1 MPLPFAY
8 CGAGEALSTR
18 RCLAWVRATVSALLL
33 ALLLASEASNAAEP
47 VCLPLDRTDDAS
59 ILPVTPTKTLLFEGS
74 ALGGDTLDI
83 VASAYVFTVD
93 DVAVQRL
100 DTDAATATADYD
112 SGRCDAVLLAA
123 QVPRRMA
130 GRVQLPVAAYGI
142 EIVYSFAGGSS
153 MAIFDGLPLFAA
165 VWAGEITRWDDPAF
179 AAGSGAP
186 ASMLPPGEVF
196 VAVERF
202 PNGSLEAEA
211 ASLGATFAQA
221 LSSASPAFADAYAAY
236 GGDLAAL
243 VLGTVGLNRTFIIDP
258 VVWSAVVP
266 AGTTPT
272 EPVYDPATGA
282 RLFASATSALA
293 SGDGVIA
300 YTVAGDPATAPY
312 VRPMLTN
319 RAGRFFFAWAP
330 SAAHAALDTYDALAL
345 RGIPYD
351 TGVSGLSDLDDP
363 NTWPVVGL
371 VTALLRTDALPRGYD
386 CQYAEAALD
395 FLAWL
400 EINDGALAATLA
412 SRGLVPL
419 SSNFRQRAT
428 DMMGA
433 VSLCPLFS
441 ASTTAARAHTSS
453 SSSTAFGGETTPAA
467 AQMSAMM
474 STTPT
479 AIDAAATGTARV
491 AAAALVGAGTTSLVW
506 SGWMQAY
513 ASRVGAASATRLK
526 LAEDGEDEA
535 ISRLALYGVDFA
547 VTSAGAADLTPVLA
561 AACVDCVSVPM
572 AVRPFAPVYNVP
584 EIARAEVPLL
594 LDAGLLAGIMLGR
607 IDTWNHTELAAAN
620 PSITHLLPD
629 RPIIVVLAKG
639 GSASGAGGPLG
650 GVANRFAAEYMAAD
664 AAFCDAVLNGSTT
677 TVGAA
682 SIVYPIESTAP
693 ARVIVAGDR
702 VAATVKATPYSL
714 GVDAVEAALAARN
727 PSLADLRDAQGNRVS
742 PTADALALATADFV
756 LADFVARVPPRRAAA
771 YAPLSTPA
779 SSSTRASPSHARRTN
794 ATLAF
799 DGLPTMMV
807 GGATARGW
815 PILGWHHAYMHG
827 ETTPDCAKAAG
838 LVDAFYWTQ
847 TSNDGAAVAAA
858 QGLATSARV
867 VGPGAAVRIVS
878 ALADVTCLSS
888 AGTPVQVLG
897 VAGCLYVP
905 PDAADPATAVTV
917 CANHGQCVADAS
929 ASPTT
934 TTWSAAA
941 CACDAG
947 WTGAHCETI
956 DAGSA
961 GPGSRDDGVA
971 TSLIVGVAVGVAVP
985 VCCGVVLLAL
995 LVGVLAF
1002 VRHRTAQRRALD
1014 SGCEIDPEEIKILRN
1029 LGAGAT
1035 SDVFE
1040 GTWRG
1045 TRVAVKR
1052 FHAPARGWDRTALAH
1067 FSEEVRVMCAL
1078 RHPHVVMFMG
1088 ASTRPPVLA
1097 IVMEHMALGSLRDV
1111 LDNELLVQIPFK
1123 LKVAIAHHT
1132 AKGMHFLHSSGISH
1146 GDLKS
1151 LNILITEKWQ
1161 AKVSDFGLSSMR
1173 SGSSGNGANNTGGG
1187 GKGGPDTP
1195 QHQQQQHNLGTVH
1208 WAAPE
1213 RIRWASGGDEADVQ
1227 AADVYS
1233 FGVVLWELLT
1243 RDSPYRGCSPA
1254 AVQVAVMR
1262 DGMRPDAHVAR
1273 AALAAE
1279 GVDVFDAARYDPE
1292 DDISTAAENEAM
1304 PRPIVAAYV
1313 GLYRSCWDTDPSAR
1327 PTLLGVLS
1335 ELGEI
1340 AGHVHDAR
1348 PYGASDSSSSSA
1360 THYCVPGTAGST
1372 NRDADGSRTADTLT
1386 GASGG
1391 SQATDDGGGPGIDNG
1406 LVGAAGR
1413 RKGGRAPD
1421 GLVVIALADVAHA
1434 ATLWET
1440 APEAMATATL
1450 TLVQTL
1456 RRLTARY
1463 CGHESAQAGRSTASL
1478 FCAVFVDPCAAVAW
1492 AAASQRLL
1500 ASDETAWPADLLAC
1514 PEAAAEYPSTAS
1526 TADIESGRARPV
1538 YRGLRVRMTLHHG
1551 HVRRVSCDPGRR
1563 PEYDGEGL
1571 KEALRLTPR
1580 VRGGHV
1586 LVTEALCRHLLER
1599 PRPAVERCLEAAGRI
1614 ERAAGGA
1621 FGDSRARR
1629 QARFAAGAADIIS
1642 GITAT
1647 VDDRLV
1653 AEGGGRALSASPL
1666 IVARDTDAPGD
1677 VVGQAGALAWRNL
1690 DLMLKA
1696 CDKAK
1701 RRHNEPGGLHRSGHL
1716 SNKSDGRTDALDARA
1731 SDDDEDDDGHTS
1743 DDDGSQFSDGDPGS
1757 DQERENGSRVRALLC
1772 QVHVAQ
1778 LEGRWTDH
1786 ALLGTDIERHH
1797 GNDHSDD
1804 SDDSDDDD
1812 DDQDGGRRGG
1822 RAWGDGRRAELKFVD
1837 SANLCRA
1844 VIDPRTLKMG
1854 RVIGS
1859 GSFAAVHRANW
1870 YGAEVAV
1877 KRLAR
1882 SRLTE
1887 RDLCQFRAEVILH
1900 AKLDHVN
1907 VLPLFGACLQEGNL
1921 CLVTEYMPRGT
1932 LRDLLASP
1940 EGGRLG
1946 WDVRLRMLRH
1956 AARGVAYLHA
1966 RSPPIV
1972 HRDLKPA
1979 NLLVADQG
1987 DRIVVADFG
1996 LARVKEEGATM
2007 TACRGTRAYAAPEM
2021 LLSRPCTEKVDVYAM
2036 GMIMWSV
2043 LTRREPFADRG
2054 AHDAEVYADIIGGT
2068 RPQVPADAPEDFKV
2082 LMARCWNNNP
2092 TRRPTMQVVVD
2103 ALTDMIGDAH
2113 GMDVEMGL
2121 A

>member
-1 MPLPFAY
+1 MDHIFQGSVAVLV
-8 CGAGEALSTR
+8 L
-18 RCLAWVRATVSALLL
+18 LLLL
-33 ALLLASEASNAAEP
+33 ALASRTVIADS
-47 VCLPLDRTDDAS
+47 VCLPLDRTDDTS
-59 ILPVTPTKTLLFEGS
+59 ILPVTPTKTLLFEGTTV
-74 ALGGDTLDI
+74 GGDALDV

-100 DTDAATATADYD
+100 GTDAATATADYD

-123 QVPRRMA
+123 QVPRALA
-130 GRVQLPVAAYGI
+130 GRVQLPVAAYGV

-153 MAIFDGLPLFAA
+153 MVIFDGLPLFAA
-165 VWAGEITRWDDPAF
+165 VWAGTITRWDDPAF
-179 AAGSGAP
+179 GAGSGATP
-186 ASMLPPGEVF
+186 DMLPPGEVLI
-196 VAVERF
+196 AVERF
-202 PNGSLEAEA
+202 PSGSLETEA

-221 LSSASPAFADAYAAY
+221 LSSASPAFADAYAAHD
-236 GGDLAAL
+236 GDLAAL
-243 VLGTVGLNRTFIIDP
+243 VLATAGTNRTLLVDP
-258 VVWSAVVP
+258 VTWSVVVP
-266 AGTTPT
+266 AGTTPAG
-272 EPVYDPATGA
+272 PVYDPVTGA
-282 RLFASATSALA
+282 RLFASTTAALA

-300 YTVAGDPATAPY
+300 YTIGGDPATAPY
-312 VRPMLTN
+312 MRPMLTN
-319 RAGRFFFAWAP
+319 RAGRFFFGWTP
-330 SAAHAALDTYDALAL
+330 SAAHAAMDTYDALSL
-345 RGIPYD
+345 RSIPYN
-351 TGVSGLSDLDDP
+351 TGVTGLSNLEDP

-371 VTALLRTDALPRGYD
+371 VTAVLRTDAIPPGYD

-433 VSLCPLFS
+433 ISLC
-441 ASTTAARAHTSS
+441 ASFSS
-453 SSSTAFGGETTPAA
+453 SSELSGDMVPSSTLFNATTETD
-467 AQMSAMM
+467 
-474 STTPT
+474 STGKRRQDTRT
-479 AIDAAATGTARV
+479 TTGVTAAATGTTRV

-513 ASRVGAASATRLK
+513 ASRVGAASAARLK

-547 VTSAGAADLTPVLA
+547 VTSAGATDLTPVLA
-561 AACVDCVSVPM
+561 AACVDCMSVPM
-572 AVRPFAPVYNVP
+572 AVRPYAAIYNVP
-584 EIARAEVPLL
+584 EIARAGVPLL
-594 LDAGLLAGIMLGR
+594 LDANLLAGIFLGR
-607 IDTWNHTELAAAN
+607 IDVWNHVDIVAAN
-620 PSITHLLPD
+620 PSLAELLPG
-629 RPIIVVLAKG
+629 RQIIVALAKG
-639 GSASGAGGPLG
+639 GTASGAGGPLG

-664 AAFCDAVLNGSTT
+664 VAFRAEVLNGSATT
-677 TVGAA
+677 LGVA
-682 SIVYPIESTAP
+682 SIVYPLESSAP
-693 ARVIVAGDR
+693 ARILVAGDR
-702 VAATVKATPYSL
+702 VAAAVKATVYSV
-714 GVDAVEAALAARN
+714 GVDAIEAALAARN
-727 PSLADLRDAQGNRVS
+727 PSLADLRDANGNRVS

-756 LADFVARVPPRRAAA
+756 LGDFVARSPARRAAV
-771 YAPLSTPA
+771 YSPMAP
-779 SSSTRASPSHARRTN
+779 SSSSSSSPSSSSSSLPRSSSHVPRAN
-794 ATLAF
+794 ATLPFA
-799 DGLPTMMV
+799 GLPAMMV
-807 GGATARGW
+807 GAATAGAW
-815 PILGWHHAYMHG
+815 PVLGWHHAYMHR

-867 VGPGAAVRIVS
+867 AGPGAAARIIS
-878 ALADVTCLSS
+878 ALAGITCLSS
-888 AGTPVQVLG
+888 AGVPVQVLG
-897 VAGCLYVP
+897 VAPCLYVP
-905 PDAADPATAVTV
+905 PDAADPAVAVTV
-917 CANHGQCVADAS
+917 CANHGQCLAS
-929 ASPTT
+929 ASPSTPPTTT
-934 TTWSAAA
+934 TTWSAVA
-941 CACDAG
+941 CSCDAG
-947 WTGAHCETI
+947 WTGAHCEMV

-961 GPGSRDDGVA
+961 SGDDGVS
-971 TSLIVGVAVGVAVP
+971 TSVIVGIAVGVAVP
-985 VCCGVVLLAL
+985 VCCGIVLLVL
-995 LVGVLAF
+995 LVAALVV
-1002 VRHRTAQRRALD
+1002 VRHRGARRRALD
-1014 SGCEIDPEEIKILRN
+1014 SGCEIDPEEITILRD

-1035 SDVFE
+1035 SNVFE

-1052 FHAPARGWDRTALAH
+1052 FHTPARGWDRTALAH
-1067 FSEEVRVMCAL
+1067 FSEEVRVMCTL

-1123 LKVAIAHHT
+1123 LKVAIAHHA

-1161 AKVSDFGLSSMR
+1161 TKVSDFGLSSMR
-1173 SGSSGNGANNTGGG
+1173 GGNNNGNN
-1187 GKGGPDTP
+1187 GKGGGLIGGGVDA
-1195 QHQQQQHNLGTVH
+1195 QHQQQQHHNLGTVH

-1233 FGVVLWELLT
+1233 FGIVLWELLT

-1254 AVQVAVMR
+1254 AIQVAVMR

-1279 GVDVFDAARYDPE
+1279 GVDVFDAARYEPE
-1292 DDISTAAENEAM
+1292 DDISAAVENEAM
-1304 PRPIVAAYV
+1304 PRAIVAAYV

-1327 PTLLGVLS
+1327 PTFLGVLS
-1335 ELGEI
+1335 ELGEL
-1340 AGHVHDAR
+1340 AGLVQDAR

-1360 THYCVPGTAGST
+1360 THYMPGATGST
-1372 NRDADGSRTADTLT
+1372 NRDVDGSRTTDTLT
-1386 GASGG
+1386 GASG
-1391 SQATDDGGGPGIDNG
+1391 SEATDGGGGIDSG
-1406 LVGAAGR
+1406 MLGMAGR
-1413 RKGGRAPD
+1413 RKAGRAPD
-1421 GLVVIALADVAHA
+1421 GMVVIALADVAHA

-1440 APEAMATATL
+1440 APAAMATATL
-1450 TLVQTL
+1450 TLFQTL

-1463 CGHESAQAGRSTASL
+1463 GGHESAQAGRTTASL

-1500 ASDETAWPADLLAC
+1500 ASDETSWPEDLLAC

-1586 LVTEALCRHLLER
+1586 LVTEALCRCLLER
-1599 PRPAVERCLEAAGRI
+1599 PRPVAERCLAAAGRI

-1629 QARFAAGAADIIS
+1629 RARFAAGAADIIS
-1642 GITAT
+1642 GTTAT
-1647 VDDRLV
+1647 S
-1653 AEGGGRALSASPL
+1653 GGPLMDGDGRTLSASPL
-1666 IVARDTDAPGD
+1666 TPVRHASCTVRALADTDDA
-1677 VVGQAGALAWRNL
+1677 VAQAGALAWRNIEW
-1690 DLMLKA
+1690 MLKT
-1696 CDKAK
+1696 CDEA
-1701 RRHNEPGGLHRSGHL
+1701 RRRRGGSSGLHRSGHL
-1716 SNKSDGRTDALDARA
+1716 LNDKSDASPSD
-1731 SDDDEDDDGHTS
+1731 SDD
-1743 DDDGSQFSDGDPGS
+1743 DDDGSDADGS
-1757 DQERENGSRVRALLC
+1757 DQEQESGSRVRTLLC
-1772 QVHVAQ
+1772 QIRVAQ
-1778 LEGRWTDH
+1778 LDGRWTDH
-1786 ALLGTDIERHH
+1786 ALLATGTDPHH
-1797 GNDHSDD
+1797 RDDSDD
-1804 SDDSDDDD
+1804 SDDSDDG
-1812 DDQDGGRRGG
+1812 DDQEGRGQRGG
-1822 RAWGDGRRAELKFVD
+1822 HAWGDGQQGELRYVD
-1837 SANLCRA
+1837 SANMCRP
-1844 VIDPRTLKMG
+1844 VINPSTLNKMG
-1854 RVIGS
+1854 PVIGA
-1859 GSFAAVHRANW
+1859 GSFATVHRANW
-1870 YGAEVAV
+1870 YGAHVAV

-1882 SRLTE
+1882 WRLTE
-1887 RDLCQFRAEVILH
+1887 EDILRFRAEVMVH
-1900 AKLDHVN
+1900 SKLDHPN
-1907 VLPLFGACLQEGNL
+1907 VLPFFGACLQEGNL
-1921 CLVTEYMPRGT
+1921 CLVTEYMPRGS

-1996 LARVKEEGATM
+1996 LARIKEEGATV

-2036 GMIMWSV
+2036 GLIMWSV

-2068 RPQVPADAPEDFKV
+2068 RPQVPSDAPEDFKV

-2092 TRRPTMQVVVD
+2092 SRRPTMQAVVD
-2103 ALTDMIGDAH
+2103 ALTDMIGDGHAV
-2113 GMDVEMGL
+2113 DVEMGL
-2121 A
+2121 V